1 MDLRVYYNSYGQ
13 RVPLGVLS
21 DRDETYIFEY
31 DAGFEYREI
40 DVCPLFPSA
49 DVRKI
54 KGTKNMLPCLFWD
67 FLPSGYNA
75 EVLHKLSSTSIPLLK
90 QLAMH
95 GRRGVGALE
104 FEPELAYSYEKIP
117 VDLDM
122 AESDIRFENN
132 LSRQFRLSAGI
143 AGHTPKISVKVSKDK
158 QQIYEDTDD
167 EGFADWI
174 IKLPS
179 SRNNP
184 LDGVAE
190 FVYNKMAKKAG
201 IAVPQFYLF
210 NARASAG
217 YFGSKRFDYQ
227 NGIKRHVLSIGSLM
241 NKNYLFERIYLGYYT
256 DIVRKIAPEEIEKL
270 LRLLMFDLKTGN
282 EDIRGGGISMIL
294 TEENKW
300 VLAPAYDLV
309 PFSLENDY
317 TPKMLKKDYEK
328 DAVDAL
334 IYDLCE
340 AAEFNFDTAAKMIE
354 QVEDAVAEYSR
365 LSLEFK

>member
-1 MDLRVYYNSYGQ
+1 
-13 RVPLGVLS
+13 
-21 DRDETYIFEY
+21 
-31 DAGFEYREI
+31 
-40 DVCPLFPSA
+40 
-49 DVRKI
+49 
-54 KGTKNMLPCLFWD
+54 
-67 FLPSGYNA
+67 
-75 EVLHKLSSTSIPLLK
+75 
-90 QLAMH
+90 
-95 GRRGVGALE
+95 
-104 FEPELAYSYEKIP
+104 
-117 VDLDM
+117 
-122 AESDIRFENN
+122 
-132 LSRQFRLSAGI
+132 
-143 AGHTPKISVKVSKDK
+143 
-158 QQIYEDTDD
+158 
-167 EGFADWI
+167 
-174 IKLPS
+174 
-179 SRNNP
+179 
-184 LDGVAE
+184 
-190 FVYNKMAKKAG
+190 MAKKAG
-201 IAVPQFYLF
+201 ITVPQFYLF

-340 AAEFNFDTAAKMIE
+340 AAEFDFDTAAKMIE